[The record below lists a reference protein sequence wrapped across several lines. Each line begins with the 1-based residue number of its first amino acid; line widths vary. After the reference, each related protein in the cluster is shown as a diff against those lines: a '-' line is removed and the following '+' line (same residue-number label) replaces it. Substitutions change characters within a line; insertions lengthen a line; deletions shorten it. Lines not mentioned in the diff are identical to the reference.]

1 MEPESVPAFRI
12 GELSRRTAIR
22 AQLLRAREGRYGLLQ
37 SAGRR
42 ADTGCPPKRTSG
54 GSAACR
60 LT

>member
-12 GELSRRTAIR
+12 GELSRRTGIG
-22 AQLLRAREGRYGLLQ
+22 AQLLRAWEGR
-37 SAGRR
+37 SSRPGRR
-42 ADTGCPPKRTSG
+42 ADTGCTPKRTSG